1 MADADNYKIKIKD
14 LALFMRNVQVSTA
27 VRMGHV
33 KVLVKTSCKYPI
45 RRVEVKVDTV
55 PGGNINYVQDNM
67 FLGQL
72 LKRQVIGCVDS
83 GALNGT
89 ITKNPFDF
97 KHYKLNFVALNVD
110 RRQIPAKPL
119 QPYFEN
125 AGYIRSYMGLYTST
139 EKDVPRRRKYHLQRG
154 IR

>member
-33 KVLVKTSCKYPI
+33 KALVKTSCKYPI

-55 PGGNINYVQDNM
+55 PRGNINYVQDNM

-97 KHYKLNFVALNVD
+97 KHYKINFVALNVD

-139 EKDVPRRRKYHLQRG
+139 ENDVPRRRKYHLQRG